1 MKIFV
6 YVCKTESQNQQVM
19 ETKTQ
24 LVIKSQTQF
33 DEIFTQDLNDFLIE
47 LHQKFNPKRLEL
59 LEERKKTQQEFDKGI
74 FPSF

>member
-1 MKIFV
+1 
-6 YVCKTESQNQQVM
+6 M

-59 LEERKKTQQEFDKGI
+59 LEERKKHSRNSTKVF